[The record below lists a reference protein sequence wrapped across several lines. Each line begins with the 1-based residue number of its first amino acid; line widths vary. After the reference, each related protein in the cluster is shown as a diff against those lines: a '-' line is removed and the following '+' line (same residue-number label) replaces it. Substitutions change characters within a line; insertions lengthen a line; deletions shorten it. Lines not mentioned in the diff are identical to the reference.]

1 MLPSALC
8 SPAASPRVERCL
20 VRDPLVGNRLLFP
33 SAPLGRGWDPSWAP
47 QPEEHTPPPPPN
59 SSVESELLLRSQLLC
74 NPSGMDGRDGGN
86 QLSSVKVAFNSSW
99 ENHRRRSPGK
109 GCKNILRRQD
119 GGRGGSAGFS
129 AALCPQCGCD
139 GVSLLL
145 GDAWCQPWL
154 GKGCFRESCG
164 VQKANFALKLLAE
177 RCKVPLKADKYV
189 CCSRGGVPVL
199 QVVAPVRL

>member
-1 MLPSALC
+1 MLSQGPSGGKSVAIPLC
-8 SPAASPRVERCL
+8 TPGKGLGSLLGSPA
-20 VRDPLVGNRLLFP
+20 
-33 SAPLGRGWDPSWAP
+33 RGA
-47 QPEEHTPPPPPN
+47 TPPPPPN